1 MVASILSI
9 PFTDTD
15 TEIESKANRSIA
27 NIFAESGESGFRVL
41 ESEHLQQLH
50 QLSTPHVI
58 ALGGGAILSLPNREC
73 IRKLGLTVWLQAEP
87 ETIFGRIAG
96 DETTRLRRPKL
107 SQLGDLEEIRA
118 KLVERWDRYNEVAGL
133 TISTE
138 GASMRRIAEKIAA
151 WYALN
156 SK

>member
-1 MVASILSI
+1 
-9 PFTDTD
+9 
-15 TEIESKANRSIA
+15 
-27 NIFAESGESGFRVL
+27 
-41 ESEHLQQLH
+41 LQQLH
-50 QLSTPHVI
+50 LLTTPHVI
-58 ALGGGAILSLPNREC
+58 ALGGGAILSSANRDC

-87 ETIFGRIAG
+87 ETICGRIAG
-96 DETTRLRRPKL
+96 DALTQQRRPKL

-118 KLVERWDRYNEVAGL
+118 KLAERWERYNEVAGL

-138 GASMRRIAEKIAA
+138 GASIRSIADTIAA